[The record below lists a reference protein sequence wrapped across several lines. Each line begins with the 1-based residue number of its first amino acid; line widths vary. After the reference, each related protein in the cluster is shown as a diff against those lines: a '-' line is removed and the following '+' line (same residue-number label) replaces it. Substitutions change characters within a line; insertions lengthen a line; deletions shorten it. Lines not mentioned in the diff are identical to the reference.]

1 MKKVRQTK
9 QARIDELTEKNN
21 SQAARMAE
29 MRTELFE
36 AGKKHELE
44 SKKLK
49 QDVDKAY
56 EIERYA
62 RFDISKALG
71 KLDDMNRCSPELN
84 WPQIYV
90 ELGKLLQIKEDVQ
103 MKSYREKMTAVAS

>member
-9 QARIDELTEKNN
+9 QQIIDGLRKELH
-21 SQAARMAE
+21 
-29 MRTELFE
+29 E
-36 AGKKHELE
+36 AGIWAGQNDSKNQAEI
-44 SKKLK
+44 KKLK
-49 QDVDKAY
+49 QDADKAY

-90 ELGKLLQIKEDVQ
+90 ELGKLLQIKEDAQ
-103 MKSYREKMTAVAS
+103 MKSYREKMTTTST

>member
-36 AGKKHELE
+36 AGK
-44 SKKLK
+44 
-49 QDVDKAY
+49 
-56 EIERYA
+56 
-62 RFDISKALG
+62 
-71 KLDDMNRCSPELN
+71 NTN
-84 WPQIYV
+84 WKV
-90 ELGKLLQIKEDVQ
+90 KN
-103 MKSYREKMTAVAS
+103 